1 MNLFVKVTNA
11 KEFEVLR
18 SQFEKLDENNTGNI
32 VDAEELSKALK

>member
-32 VDAEELSKALK
+32 DAEELSKALK